1 MTGPEMKITAWR
13 QGWGR
18 SVVVR
23 MPLVG
28 SAANALLQS
37 AFVRRLRR
45 RWIFRGSSSYWEQRY
60 RTGGTS
66 GPGSYGPLAQF
77 KADTLNTFVARGNI
91 RSVVEFGVGDG
102 AQLELARY
110 RRYVGIDIAP
120 TSIELCSRRFASDG
134 TKRFYLTSQIPADLG
149 RFDLALS
156 LDVVYHL
163 VEDAV
168 FESHMRALFASASRY
183 VIIYSSNKMEKT
195 DWPHVRH
202 RQFTRWIAQHEP
214 HWRLTD
220 HIKNRYPYD
229 PARPAETSFADF
241 YVFEQIARPDP

>member
-1 MTGPEMKITAWR
+1 MKITESR
-13 QGWGR
+13 QGWGI

-37 AFVRRLRR
+37 PLVRRLRR
-45 RWIFRGSSSYWEQRY
+45 RWNFHGSSSYWEQRY
-60 RTGGTS
+60 RIGGTS
-66 GPGSYGPLAQF
+66 GPGSYGPLAHF
-77 KADTLNTFVARGNI
+77 KADTLNAFVARENI
-91 RSVVEFGVGDG
+91 QSVVEFGVGDG

-120 TSIELCSRRFASDG
+120 TAIELCSRRFAFDG
-134 TKRFYLTSQIPADLG
+134 TKRFYLASQIPADLG

-156 LDVVYHL
+156 LDVIYHL
-163 VEDAV
+163 IEDAV
-168 FESHMRALFASASRY
+168 FETHMRALFASASRF
-183 VIIYSSNKMEKT
+183 VIIYSSNKEEVT

-202 RQFTRWIAQHEP
+202 RQFTPWIAEHEP

-220 HIKNRYPYD
+220 HIKNRYTYD
-229 PARPAETSFADF
+229 SARPTETSFADF
-241 YVFEQIARPDP
+241 YVFKQIAQPDL